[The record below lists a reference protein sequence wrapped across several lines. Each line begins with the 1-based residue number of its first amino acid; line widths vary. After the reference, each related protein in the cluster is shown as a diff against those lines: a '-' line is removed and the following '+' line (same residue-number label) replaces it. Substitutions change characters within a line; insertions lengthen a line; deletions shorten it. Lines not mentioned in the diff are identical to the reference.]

1 MNEEAAHRAPIR
13 ARARVLVL
21 AAAVA
26 GALLVAVP
34 ATATPDGADTST
46 APWIA
51 SDKPD
56 YAPGERVT
64 LDGGNWQ
71 PGESV
76 RVEVEDDQGR
86 TWQRDVTVVAD
97 GAGTISDSFNLPDW
111 FVATYSVRATGSS
124 GATAAAG
131 FTDGN
136 VQVTT
141 NAGGPA
147 VTVSYARYTA
157 ANCSGAP
164 FATGTATASPTSGVV
179 NVFAQNTGS
188 FKLEVP
194 ASSGGQDFDEWTAQ
208 ANFSSTSNPLCFN
221 AISGNRTFT
230 ANYAAAP
237 ARETSTALA
246 SSSNP
251 STYGGS
257 VTFTATLT
265 ADGGGPDGV
274 GSVTFRN
281 GATALCSAVALSGNT
296 ATCTTSGLSAA
307 ASPHAITAEYSGT
320 AGGSPQFEPSTSAT
334 LSQVVHPK
342 PVDGSFTAA
351 DKVYDG
357 TADAEI
363 TGRALTGAIAGD
375 DVSLS
380 GGTASFDDANAGQDK
395 PVAGTGFT
403 LAGEDAANY
412 TLASVA
418 ATSADIDPL
427 AVAGSFSAAD
437 RVYDGTADA
446 EITGRALTGAIA
458 GDDVSLSGGTASF
471 DDANAGQ
478 DKPVAGTGF
487 TLAGA
492 HAQNYT
498 LLPVAGTTADITPKA
513 LDGSFTADD
522 KVYDGTR
529 DATVAGTSLP
539 GVIGEDD
546 VTLFVSGALF
556 DTKDAGT
563 GKDVT
568 GDLALAGGDAANYT
582 VNPSHTTQAD
592 ITPKP
597 IAGSFTAADKVYDG
611 TADAEIT
618 GRFLDGAIA
627 GDDVALSGGS
637 ASFDDESAGEDK
649 PVTGTGFA
657 LAGAD
662 EGNYTLGSVAGTT
675 ATIEPREL
683 TVTASG
689 VDKVYD
695 GTAAA
700 SATFTDDRVPGDAL
714 TIAYEASFADK
725 HVGDDKPVS
734 VTGISLAGAH
744 AGNYTLTA
752 TTASTTADITPRALV
767 VTATGVDKVYDG
779 TTGAT
784 VTLSDDR
791 VSGDELDV
799 SYATAAFADADAGT
813 GKAIDVGGISVTGA
827 DAGNYTHNTTAVAT
841 ADIAPRPI
849 TVTAAPKSKPFGAPD
864 PAFTYTV
871 SGGPLVAGDGFSGSL
886 TRVAGEAVG
895 GYDVLQGTVS
905 AGPNYAI
912 AYVGATLTI
921 GAWHA
926 VGFHQPIGTGNS
938 QFVPAPGLAPHVGTA
953 VWNTAKG
960 GSTIPLKFDLFTAAG
975 GDERTSTADVKG
987 FQAVRLTGCASGG
1000 GEEAVEF
1007 VTTGTTSL
1015 RYDGTAGQF
1024 VQNWRSPSVSG
1035 EECYRVSVR
1044 FQDESA
1050 VYAFVKLRR

>member
-334 LSQVVHPK
+334 LAQVVHPK
-342 PVDGSFTAA
+342 PVAGSFTAA

-395 PVAGTGFT
+395 PVT
-403 LAGEDAANY
+403 
-412 TLASVA
+412 
-418 ATSADIDPL
+418 
-427 AVAGSFSAAD
+427 
-437 RVYDGTADA
+437 
-446 EITGRALTGAIA
+446 
-458 GDDVSLSGGTASF
+458 
-471 DDANAGQ
+471 
-478 DKPVAGTGF
+478 GTGF

-700 SATFTDDRVPGDAL
+700 SATFTDDRIPGDAL

-975 GDERTSTADVKG
+975 GEERTSTADVKG